1 MWYSLSC
8 PDRLLRW
15 REWRRELDNMTAD
28 AALAEIAKVWMLVP
42 RVGHYLSPDEIH
54 RWPTPW
60 ELVNDNHYCDLAVC
74 LGMFY
79 TICLTKHRK
88 IGPEIT
94 IYKDTSAHSW
104 YHLCQIPQLKYVLNW
119 DQGRIVNTP
128 TLPNGACQVHRY
140 KEVDLAAQLG

>member
-15 REWRRELDNMTAD
+15 RDWRRELDNMTAE
-28 AALAEIAKVWMLVP
+28 AALAEIASTWMRVP
-42 RVGHYLSPDEIH
+42 RVAHYLSPDEIQ

-60 ELVNDNHYCDLAVC
+60 ELVNDNHYCDLSVC

-79 TICLTKHRK
+79 TICLSKHRRLD
-88 IGPEIT
+88 PEMV
-94 IYKDTSAHSW
+94 IYKDASEHSW

-128 TLPNGACQVHRY
+128 TLPSSARLIHRY
-140 KEVDLAAQLG
+140 KEIDLALQLG

>member
-15 REWRRELDNMTAD
+15 REWRKSLDSMD
-28 AALAEIAKVWMLVP
+28 LEPALAEIARTWMLVP
-42 RVGHYLSPDEIH
+42 RIDHYLSPDEIM

-79 TICLTKHRK
+79 SISLSKHSK
-88 IGPEIT
+88 HGPEMV
-94 IYKDTSAHSW
+94 IYKDVEEHSW
-104 YHLCQIPQLKYVLNW
+104 YHLCQIDDFKYVLNW

-128 TLPNGACQVHRY
+128 TLPSSARLVHRY